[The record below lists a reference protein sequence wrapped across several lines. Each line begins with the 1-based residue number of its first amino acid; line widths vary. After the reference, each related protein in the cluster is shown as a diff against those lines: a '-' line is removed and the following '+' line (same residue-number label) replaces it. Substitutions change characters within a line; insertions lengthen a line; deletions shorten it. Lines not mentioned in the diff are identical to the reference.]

1 MPGFYGDYVRGM
13 TDEPQ
18 SGTPQVPTNKLKA
31 GWQLLKLTF
40 GEWWNDDTFEL
51 SAALAFY
58 TTFSIAPVLLIA
70 VGIAS
75 FFLAPDTAENE
86 IVSEIQKMVGPQGVH
101 AIRQVIE
108 SSRGFGKGIGAVS
121 VGIIT
126 FIIGATAV
134 FGQLQAALNRIWDV
148 KSKPDRGVIM
158 PLMIDR
164 LRSFSIALCVGFLL
178 LVSLVISALISG
190 LQQYMNNWLPGIPWF
205 WQTAN
210 VIASFV
216 VVAVLFAMIYKF
228 LPDVRLSWSDVR
240 IGAAV
245 TALLFTGGKYLIGIY
260 LGQTALGSAFGA
272 AGSLAVLL
280 FWVYYSALIGFFGAE
295 FTQIYARRYG
305 SGIQP
310 QRYAERIGR
319 KSDII

>member
-1 MPGFYGDYVRGM
+1 M

-18 SGTPQVPTNKLKA
+18 GGTPQVPTNKLKA

-86 IVSEIQKMVGPQGVH
+86 IVSEIQKMVGPQGAH

-134 FGQLQAALNRIWDV
+134 FGQLQTALNRIWDV

-210 VIASFV
+210 AITSFV

-245 TALLFTGGKYLIGIY
+245 TALLFT
-260 LGQTALGSAFGA
+260 
-272 AGSLAVLL
+272 
-280 FWVYYSALIGFFGAE
+280 
-295 FTQIYARRYG
+295 
-305 SGIQP
+305 
-310 QRYAERIGR
+310 
-319 KSDII
+319 

>member
-1 MPGFYGDYVRGM
+1 M
-13 TDEPQ
+13 TEAPQ
-18 SGTPQVPTNKLKA
+18 NGTPQLPTNKLKA
-31 GWQLLKLTF
+31 SWQLLRLTF
-40 GEWWNDDTFEL
+40 SEWWNDNTFEL

-58 TTFSIAPVLLIA
+58 ATFSIAPVLLIT

-75 FFLAPDTAENE
+75 IFLTPDTAENR
-86 IVSEIQKMVGPQGVH
+86 IVSEFQKMVGPQGAR

-108 SSRGFGKGIGAVS
+108 SSRGFGKGIWAVG

-126 FIIGATAV
+126 LIIGATAV
-134 FGQLQAALNRIWDV
+134 FAELQAALNRIWDV
-148 KSKPDRGVIM
+148 KSKPDRGVIV
-158 PLMIDR
+158 PLIIER

-178 LVSLVISALISG
+178 LISLVISAVISG
-190 LQQYMNNWLPGIPWF
+190 LQHYMSNWLPGIPWF

-216 VVAVLFAMIYKF
+216 VVAVLFAMIYRF

-240 IGAAV
+240 IGASV
-245 TALLFTGGKYLIGIY
+245 TAALFTGGKYLIGVY

-280 FWVYYSALIGFFGAE
+280 FWIYYSALIGFFGAE
-295 FTQIYARRYG
+295 FTQVYARRYG
-305 SGIQP
+305 SGIHP
-310 QRYAERIGR
+310 QRHAERIGR
-319 KSDII
+319 KTDTI